1 MEGKKTFFSNGKY
14 FWNNVLF
21 NSSKTKIVL
30 FSHHETVIVKMSVI
44 QNLPTLRIFDELVP
58 DITEKI
64 KH

>member
-1 MEGKKTFFSNGKY
+1 MVNTFEI
-14 FWNNVLF
+14 
-21 NSSKTKIVL
+21 SSKTKIVL
-30 FSHHETVIVKMSVI
+30 FSHRETVIVKMSVI